1 MSVTPDAQAILLLTA
16 HLPKAR
22 TDAVRPLT
30 VLEWGRLVA
39 WLRDNSITPA
49 DLLTPNPSNLL
60 DGWIDK
66 TVTLDRIETLLSRGA
81 ALALSLDKWQRS
93 GLWVMNRS
101 EPDYPQRLKAKL
113 GTKAPPVLFGAG
125 SRDLLESSNTHP
137 LAVVGS
143 RNATDADLD
152 YSRYIGRRAASS
164 GCSVVSGG
172 ARGIDEAAMLGALE
186 TEGNVIGVLSNG
198 LLRACVSAKYR
209 RYLMNG
215 NLVLVSSF
223 NPEAGF
229 NAGNAMDRNKYIYC
243 LSEAAIVVHS
253 DTRGGTWSGAVE
265 NLRNSWIPLWVKENR
280 TAVGNKRLV
289 ERGAHWLLDNVSEVD
304 IPKLVKNGTA
314 GNQRL
319 DAISDES
326 LNMPRPYDTFLLGL
340 KMFCASSPRAA
351 DEMQELWP
359 DLRKD
364 QIKKWLILAEED
376 GILEK
381 LSDKEG
387 TTTPQWMLRQPGPL
401 YRDSSKP
408 EVQAEMPLKLI

>member
-1 MSVTPDAQAILLLTA
+1 MSITPDAQAILLLTA

-22 TDAVRPLT
+22 TDSVRPLT

-39 WLRDNSITPA
+39 WLRDNTITPA
-49 DLLTPNPSNLL
+49 DLLTPNPSDLL
-60 DGWIDK
+60 DGWVDK

-101 EPDYPQRLKAKL
+101 EPDYPGRLKAKL

-125 SRDLLESSNTHP
+125 SRGLLKASNTCP

-143 RNATDADLD
+143 RNATDADLE
-152 YSRYIGRRAASS
+152 YSRDMGRRAASS

-186 TEGNVIGVLSNG
+186 TEGDVIGVLSNG

-209 RYLMNG
+209 RHLMNG
-215 NLVLVSSF
+215 NLALVSPF

-265 NLRNSWIPLWVKENR
+265 NLRNDWIPLWVKRNR
-280 TAVGNKRLV
+280 TAVGSKRLV
-289 ERGAHWLLDNVSEVD
+289 ERGAHWLSDVVSEVN
-304 IPKLVKNGTA
+304 IPRLVQSGTA
-314 GNQRL
+314 GL
-319 DAISDES
+319 ESSDATDDGL
-326 LNMPRPYDTFLLGL
+326 LNITRPYDAFLLGL
-340 KMFCASSPRAA
+340 QLFCAGSPRAV
-351 DEMQELWP
+351 EEIHELWP

-364 QIKKWLILAEED
+364 QIKKWLRLAEED

-381 LSDKEG
+381 LSDNGG
-387 TTTPQWMLRQPGPL
+387 TSIPRWMLRQRNSFGKG
-401 YRDSSKP
+401 SSKS
-408 EVQAEMPLKLI
+408 EIQAEMPLKLI